1 MILEVA
7 HLQIIP
13 GNATDFEQ
21 AFARA
26 QHIISAMPGY
36 LGHQLQRAL
45 DDPHHYLLLVQWER
59 LEDHTR
65 GFRGSPPVPGVEG
78 PAAPLLR
85 PLPQG
90 RTFSGCNTDQRRK
103 LNLDQTVP
111 SRTDQWR
118 QASRSALWAIC
129 GSAKALWAAM
139 SCSS

>member
-13 GNATDFEQ
+13 DKATDFEQ

-65 GFRGSPPVPGVEG
+65 GFRGSPQYQE
-78 PAAPLLR
+78 
-85 PLPQG
+85 
-90 RTFSGCNTDQRRK
+90 
-103 LNLDQTVP
+103 
-111 SRTDQWR
+111 W
-118 QASRSALWAIC
+118 
-129 GSAKALWAAM
+129 KALLYHFYDPFPRVEHFQDATPISAA
-139 SCSS
+139 S

>member
-13 GNATDFEQ
+13 GKATDFEQ

-59 LEDHTR
+59 LEITPGGSGAPPGTR
-65 GFRGSPPVPGVEG
+65 SGRPCCTTSTTPSPGSIIFRM
-78 PAAPLLR
+78 
-85 PLPQG
+85 QH
-90 RTFSGCNTDQRRK
+90 
-103 LNLDQTVP
+103 
-111 SRTDQWR
+111 
-118 QASRSALWAIC
+118 RSAPQAEP
-129 GSAKALWAAM
+129 
-139 SCSS
+139 